1 MRHLDLFS
9 GIGGFSL
16 AAQWVWGDEYENVG
30 FCDNNEFCQAVLRKN
45 FTNAKIYK
53 DIRELSIER
62 LVADADCGG
71 RVHTEFEK
79 LSNEERKQAQHE
91 LVQGYQLDLLTGG
104 FPCQPFSF
112 AGKRRGN
119 QDDRYLWP
127 EMLRIIR
134 ETRPRWIIGENVA
147 GIINLAL
154 DQVLFDLERENYTI
168 QVFVIPAAAVQ
179 APHRRDRVWI
189 VAHAGADTRGKRGSR
204 RGVHKDGGFQR
215 RILLPPIEKDGSTT
229 RSASGADIAT
239 FKRNFANAEG
249 AGQSSFTY
257 GQGKIQFWGGGAR
270 YDWLE
275 VATEF
280 CRVDDGLPGKLD
292 GRELTSK
299 QHRIERIKSLGNA
312 IVPQVAAE
320 IMKGIKKSDT
330 AFAVSD

>member
-1 MRHLDLFS
+1 MKHLDLFS

-16 AAQWVWGDEYENVG
+16 AAQWVWGEEYENVG
-30 FCDNNEFCQAVLRKN
+30 FCDNNEFCQQVIKKN
-45 FTNAKIYK
+45 FKNAKIYN

-62 LVADADCGG
+62 LIADADRSG
-71 RVHTEFEK
+71 HLYAQSQK
-79 LSNEERKQAQHE
+79 LSAEEGKQAQYE
-91 LVQGYQLDLLTGG
+91 LAQSYQLDLLTGG

-134 ETRPRWIIGENVA
+134 ETRPRWIVGENVA

-154 DQVLFDLERENYTI
+154 DQVLLDLERENYTC
-168 QVFVIPAAAVQ
+168 QVFVIPAASVQ

-189 VAHAGADTRGKRGSR
+189 VAHAGTDTRGKRGSR
-204 RGVHKDGGFQR
+204 RGIYQDSRIQR
-215 RILLPPIEKDGSTT
+215 RILLPSIKKNGRAT
-229 RSASGADIAT
+229 RSASGADTAS
-239 FKRNFANAEG
+239 FKRNSANPEG
-249 AGQSSFTY
+249 AGQSGWIY
-257 GQGKIQFWGGGAR
+257 GPGKIEFWGSGAR

-275 VATEF
+275 VATSL
-280 CRVDDGLPGKLD
+280 CRVDDGLSGKLD
-292 GRELTSK
+292 GRELTPK

-320 IMKGIKKSDT
+320 IFRAIKVADT
-330 AFAVSD
+330 